1 MKARSLFSALAITA
15 TVPALVF
22 GVGLTSSQAATT
34 DELSE
39 TIVDSALANLE
50 IEVTDPALLGEL
62 QEDISTAI
70 EEGTIDPAIVDGAET
85 ITDPAATP
93 APEDTAAPT
102 DPALDD
108 LLDENLSDETTTWEE
123 QAPAWLAAFETIRAD
138 FETCRT
144 DGQSTSACA
153 RTLGFQLQI
162 AHAEAELAVI
172 DEQIAAIANLPEE
185 EQATALAELEAQRA
199 ELQAHLERASTKL
212 AAAIAAGTPGADAAV
227 QERLNGAINRA
238 KGQANAPA
246 LPEQAQQNA
255 PSDSGTS
262 QNAVTPQTSTNQGGS
277 VSVDQAPGNSGNA
290 GKPANPG
297 SQGKGN
303 NKNNR

>member
-1 MKARSLFSALAITA
+1 MKARSLFSALAISA

-34 DELSE
+34 DKISQ

-50 IEVTDPALLGEL
+50 IEVTDPALLDQL

-70 EEGTIDPAIVDGAET
+70 DEGTIDPGIVDGAET
-85 ITDPAATP
+85 ISDATETP
-93 APEDTAAPT
+93 APT

-108 LLDENLSDETTTWEE
+108 LLDENLTDETASWEE

-153 RTLGFQLQI
+153 RTLGFQLQV
-162 AHAEAELAVI
+162 AHAEAQLTAL
-172 DEQIAAIANLPEE
+172 DEQIAAVANLPEE
-185 EQATALAELEAQRA
+185 EQAAALAELEALRSDV
-199 ELQAHLERASTKL
+199 QARLERASTKL
-212 AAAIAAGTPGADAAV
+212 AAAVAAGTPGADAAV

-246 LPEQAQQNA
+246 LPEQAQQNNQNN
-255 PSDSGTS
+255 SGTS
-262 QNAVTPQTSTNQGGS
+262 PNSVTPETSTNDGGS
-277 VSVDQAPGNSGNA
+277 VNVDQAPGNSGNA